1 MKQPTH
7 QTQKEE
13 RQWRTTVRLAVVVAS
28 LLVLLVVALVRR
40 YFLSLDEKRQSLC
53 AGIRAHAA

>member
-1 MKQPTH
+1 MKRMKRPTH

-28 LLVLLVVALVRR
+28 LLVLLVVALVWR
-40 YFLSLDEKRQSLC
+40 YS
-53 AGIRAHAA
+53 

>member
-1 MKQPTH
+1 MKRPTD

-28 LLVLLVVALVRR
+28 LLVLLVVALVTR
-40 YFLSLDEKRQSLC
+40 YS
-53 AGIRAHAA
+53 